1 LNDELDDEYH
11 VSILDVKTRKIIGKE
26 NKFRTLEEVLGFLH
40 KLEEEKIREEMF
52 TCLMGLR
59 DGVSE
64 VTINRKFFHAGN
76 QILQVKP
83 PERFQKLFWEGT
95 GEFKQ

>member
-1 LNDELDDEYH
+1 
-11 VSILDVKTRKIIGKE
+11 
-26 NKFRTLEEVLGFLH
+26 
-40 KLEEEKIREEMF
+40 LEEEKIRDEKF
-52 TCLMGLR
+52 TCLMSLR

-64 VTINRKFFHAGN
+64 VAINRKFFHAGN
-76 QILQVKP
+76 QILQIKP